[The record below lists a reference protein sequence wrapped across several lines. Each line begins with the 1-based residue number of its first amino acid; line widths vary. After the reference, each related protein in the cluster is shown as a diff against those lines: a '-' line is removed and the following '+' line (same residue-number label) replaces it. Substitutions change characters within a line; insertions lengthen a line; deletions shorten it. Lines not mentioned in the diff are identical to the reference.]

1 MASLNNLKKRINGV
15 KSINQITAA
24 MELVAATKMRKAQ
37 EAALASRFYAFDAL
51 EILGNLT
58 DYFSKSGAETSK
70 SFFKRKV
77 EKTLVLIVTS
87 DKGLVGSFNGSILKK
102 VEKFLKANAADF
114 KEGKFSF
121 LTVGQKGTDYV
132 KRLGVA
138 PVNHFSNYGDIV
150 DVDEIVEL
158 TEILGRGYQNKS
170 WDRIIS
176 FSMNFTSAL
185 SQEVVERQI
194 LPFEAAQIRKTIG
207 EVIPNTGR
215 YSELKEGIAKKRANG
230 TLDYIM
236 EPSPSMILDDLLPH
250 LLKIQVYHLM
260 LEANA
265 SEHSSRRMT
274 MKNASDNAKELTN
287 ELTLAYNKSRQEM
300 ITREL
305 GELTGTVAAMS
316 ENI

>member
-58 DYFSKSGAETSK
+58 DYFSKTGMNSGE

-77 EKTLVLIVTS
+77 EKTLILIITS
-87 DKGLVGSFNGSILKK
+87 DKGLVGSFNGSIFKK
-102 VEKFLKANAADF
+102 VDKFLKANAADF
-114 KEGKFSF
+114 KEGKFPF

-138 PVNHFSNYGDIV
+138 PLNHFSNYGDIV
-150 DVDEIVEL
+150 DIDEIGEL
-158 TEILGRGYQNKS
+158 AEILGRGYQNKS
-170 WDRIIS
+170 WDRIVS

-194 LPFEAAQIRKTIG
+194 LPFEAAQIRKTIE

-215 YSELKEGIAKKRANG
+215 YSELKEGITRKRANG

-236 EPSPSMILDDLLPH
+236 EPSPLVILDDLLPH

-316 ENI
+316 ENV